1 MKKLLGYVWTIIL
14 DFFALCAFV
23 FTYLIN
29 FTRWNPKKKASQT
42 PVLLVHGYLHNS
54 SAWIF
59 FRNRLNAA
67 GIGDVYTVNLG
78 KPLGSIEHHAKT
90 IQRKL
95 KEVEEISGRDDIILV
110 GHSMGGLASAYYA
123 THLARPG
130 TVKKVI
136 TLGSPLH
143 GSKLGYLGFHHVA
156 KQMRVG
162 SEFTSVFLER
172 MKVAK
177 HIQFLH
183 IGSRYDLFVIPH
195 NSCFVQDESN
205 HRNTEFVLG
214 HLSLLFSSSVLNA
227 VIKHIRGHISP

>member
-1 MKKLLGYVWTIIL
+1 MTKFFGYVWTVIL
-14 DFFALCAFV
+14 DFFALCVFL

-29 FTRWNPKKKASQT
+29 FTKWNPRKRASQT

-54 SAWIF
+54 SAWIL
-59 FRNRLNAA
+59 FRNRLNTA
-67 GIGDVYTVNLG
+67 GVEDVYTINLG
-78 KPLGSIEHHAKT
+78 TPLGSIEHHAAT
-90 IQRKL
+90 IQKKL
-95 KEVEEISGRDDIILV
+95 KEIKEISGRSDIILI

-123 THLARPG
+123 THLAAPG

-156 KQMRVG
+156 KQMRLG
-162 SEFTSVFLER
+162 SEFTKGVLAR

-195 NSCFVQDESN
+195 TSCFVQNEPN
-205 HRNTEFVLG
+205 HRNSEFVVG
-214 HLSLLFSSSVLNA
+214 HLSLLFSSQVLK
-227 VIKHIRGHISP
+227 VVVKCIRGTSSV